1 MQVLSSSM
9 TISDYYQQMKEHK
22 IVVNHDYQRSPKLWP
37 LAAKSY
43 FIDTLILGFPI
54 PKIYLYQSTDL
65 KTRKPIKEIV
75 DGQQRSLTILNF
87 CNDEFSISGNS
98 QFAGYRFS
106 QLDEEQQTNLL
117 NYQLGVDSFIGATP
131 DEIRQ
136 TFKRMNSYTI
146 PLNPQEK
153 RYAEYQGAF
162 KWFITELSNRY
173 AEIFKRIGV
182 FSEKQLSRMDDSELL
197 SDIILALFNGIDGFS
212 DTKLDDF
219 YKKYEESFPFAEKVN
234 NQIDLAFH
242 WILKWSEIHDTAVM
256 RSYNFYALL
265 LAIIHHLYIIPQLA
279 ELYQTEK
286 KRGFDSDIV
295 LFNLSELAEALEE
308 KNKDKYSDFVKASSA
323 TTTKKNRQ
331 TRFLFFCRALESQ
344 T

>member
-1 MQVLSSSM
+1 MQVLSSNM
-9 TISDYYQQMKEHK
+9 TISDYYEQMKENK
-22 IVVNHDYQRSPKLWP
+22 IIVNYDYQRSPKLWP
-37 LAAKSY
+37 TTAKSY

-75 DGQQRSLTILNF
+75 DGQQRSLTIFNF
-87 CNDEFSISGNS
+87 CNDDFAISGNS
-98 QFAGYRFS
+98 QFAGYKFS

-117 NYQLGVDSFIGATP
+117 NYQLGVDSFIGATL

-153 RYAEYQGAF
+153 RYAEYQGTF
-162 KWFITELSNRY
+162 KWFITNLSNKY
-173 AEIFKRIGV
+173 AEILKKIGV

-212 DTKLDDF
+212 DTKLDNF
-219 YKKYEESFPFAEKVN
+219 YKEHEENFPFPEKIN

-242 WILKWSEIHDTAVM
+242 WILQWPEIHNTAVM

-286 KRGFDSDIV
+286 KKEFNNDIV

-331 TRFLFFCRALESQ
+331 TRFKFFCKALESSI
-344 T
+344 